1 MKQVTIEDKTF
12 GIYLSEQAIDK
23 EIHRISSEINGEYS
37 DKEPLFISILN
48 GSFMFT
54 SDLLKKVSVPCQLS
68 FIKFAS
74 YVGTNSTGNVKEL
87 VGLQEDI
94 SNRHVIIVEDIIDT
108 GLTMKSILEQI
119 KAKQPASIKI
129 ATLLFK
135 PDSLKEDIHPDYTC
149 FSIPEKFVVG
159 YGLDLNGFGRNL
171 PDIYQLI

>member
-12 GIYLSEQAIDK
+12 GIYLSEQAIDI
-23 EIHRISSEINGEYS
+23 EIQRIAADINVDYS
-37 DKEPLFISILN
+37 DKQPLFISILN

-74 YVGTNSTGNVKEL
+74 YDGTNSSGSVKEL

-94 SNRHVIIVEDIIDT
+94 TNRHVIIIEDIIDT
-108 GLTMKSILEQI
+108 GLTMKSILEQV
-119 KAKQPASIKI
+119 KAKNPASLKI

-135 PDSLKEDIHPDYTC
+135 PDSLKEDIQPDYTC

>member
-12 GIYLSEQAIDK
+12 GIYLSEQAIDT
-23 EIHRISSEINGEYS
+23 EIQRIAAEINVDYS

-54 SDLLKKVSVPCQLS
+54 SDLLKKVSVPCQVS

-74 YVGTNSTGNVKEL
+74 YDGTNSSGSVKEL
-87 VGLQEDI
+87 VGLNEDI
-94 SNRHVIIVEDIIDT
+94 SNRHVIILEDIIDT
-108 GLTMKSILEQI
+108 GLTMKSILDQI
-119 KAKQPASIKI
+119 KVKQPASLKI

-135 PDSLKEDIHPDYTC
+135 PDSLKEDIQPDYTC